1 MLSDLDGMKD
11 AGKSAR
17 MSKASYNG
25 KLQRSLA
32 ILTGTVLV
40 TVIVG
45 CLYWAQAIFI
55 PLALATYLACVLSPL
70 VNMLQRR
77 RIGRVPAVLLVVA
90 GGTVLLGGVGWTMSH
105 EFSAVIK
112 ELPQYEGNI
121 QQKVQSLRDAGAGT
135 PFSSVARMMREILG
149 SDDAPSDKGAAQ
161 SKEGHDDAGTDS
173 RPRPAPVAI
182 QPETPAWLSR
192 LPSFL
197 GSVAETLAALVLTFV
212 LVIFM
217 LLKREDLRNRMIRL
231 VGRDQIALTTKALDE
246 ATQRISRFLLVQ
258 AIGNA
263 SFGLVLSI
271 GLLIIGVPYAL
282 LWGFLAALLRYL
294 PYVGTWIAALLPL
307 LLSIATSDSWLPPL
321 FVLALFSTIELI
333 YSNAIEPR
341 IFGHSM
347 GVSAVALLVAAAVWA
362 FLWGPIGLL
371 LSNPLTVCLVVLGK
385 YFPQM
390 EVFNVLLGDEP
401 ALAPDV
407 TFYQRLLARDQDE
420 ALQLVDA
427 HRQNGP
433 PEQVYDELLI
443 PALTIA
449 KRDHERDEL
458 TDDDE
463 EFVLQATREIVAD
476 LGQRIVAQAASDSE
490 SAAPANGQSRVSEK
504 LRVLGCPA
512 RDKADEVALEMFR
525 QLLDPAKWEIDIA
538 STEMLSSELVALAER
553 ERPALICI
561 SSLPPGGLSQARYL
575 CKRVRAKLPEAKIL
589 VGRWGLTHGL
599 DQNREQLREAGADE
613 VDATLLATRQFLRS
627 WFPVLTQAAK
637 DSTPEAA
644 PFTSPTLT

>member
-1 MLSDLDGMKD
+1 MKD
-11 AGKSAR
+11 AGESAL
-17 MSKASYNG
+17 MSQASYNG
-25 KLQRSLA
+25 RLQRSLA

-70 VNMLQRR
+70 VNILQRR
-77 RIGRVPAVLLVVA
+77 RIGRVPAVLIVVA
-90 GGTVLLGGVGWTMSH
+90 GGTVLLAGVGWTMSH
-105 EFSAVIK
+105 EFSALIK
-112 ELPQYEGNI
+112 ELPQYKGNI

-149 SDDAPSDKGAAQ
+149 ADDAPSDQGTAR

-173 RPRPAPVAI
+173 SSRPAPVAI
-182 QPETPAWLSR
+182 QPETPSWLSR

-217 LLKREDLRNRMIRL
+217 LLKREDLRNRVIRL
-231 VGRDQIALTTKALDE
+231 AGRDQIAITTKALDE

-258 AIGNA
+258 AVGNA
-263 SFGLVLSI
+263 SIGIVLSI

-321 FVLALFSTIELI
+321 FVLALFSTIELV

-341 IFGHSM
+341 IFGQSM
-347 GVSAVALLVAAAVWA
+347 GVSEVALLVAAAVWA

-385 YFPQM
+385 YVPQM

-407 TFYQRLLARDQDE
+407 TFYQRLLARDQAE
-420 ALQLVDA
+420 ALQLVNA

-476 LGQRIVAQAASDSE
+476 LGQRIVAQAASDSD
-490 SAAPANGQSRVSEK
+490 SAAPANGQSHDSEK

-525 QLLDPAKWEIDIA
+525 QLLDPAKWAIDIA

-575 CKRVRAKLPEAKIL
+575 CKRLRAKLPEAKIL
-589 VGRWGLTHGL
+589 VGRWGLTQGL

-637 DSTPEAA
+637 DSTPEAT
-644 PFTSPTLT
+644 PFTSPTHT